1 MYIEYLTHEYF
12 IRQPPVST
20 QGENDCVGIERVG
33 GPLSADAEENLW
45 KYGPFPLPLSVS
57 PFLSLVYSIFL
68 MLLALLLLFYEG
80 MDVFTIKMLFTKKK
94 KDLRNVWKDTSLISN
109 SLGSLSNKRSEF
121 KYYVVQIILRS
132 LLHCHGY
139 QASQIKQNSVGS
151 FHCRCCL
158 WKLNETRSARAEQK
172 LHCWSRNKQ
181 RRAYALKTPSPRGKG
196 GQKLLR
202 GKR

>member
-1 MYIEYLTHEYF
+1 MVKEVKPIHSLYFLVAKNLNYVALTWYTYTHKYRHICIWMCFWICVCVYVSAWIQAWTYNIYTHTNISKSFYL
-12 IRQPPVST
+12 QP
-20 QGENDCVGIERVG
+20 
-33 GPLSADAEENLW
+33 
-45 KYGPFPLPLSVS
+45 K
-57 PFLSLVYSIFL
+57 
-68 MLLALLLLFYEG
+68 
-80 MDVFTIKMLFTKKK
+80 KKK
-94 KDLRNVWKDTSLISN
+94 KDLRDVWKDTSLISN

-139 QASQIKQNSVGS
+139 QASQIKPNSIGS

-181 RRAYALKTPSPRGKG
+181 RRAYAPKTPSPRGKG

>member
-1 MYIEYLTHEYF
+1 MVKEVKPIHSLYFLVAKNLNYVALTWYTYTHKYRHICIWMCFWICVCVYVSAWIQAWTYNIYTHTNISKSFYL
-12 IRQPPVST
+12 QP
-20 QGENDCVGIERVG
+20 
-33 GPLSADAEENLW
+33 
-45 KYGPFPLPLSVS
+45 K
-57 PFLSLVYSIFL
+57 
-68 MLLALLLLFYEG
+68 
-80 MDVFTIKMLFTKKK
+80 KKK
-94 KDLRNVWKDTSLISN
+94 KDLRDVWKDTSLISN

-139 QASQIKQNSVGS
+139 QASQIKQNSIGS

-181 RRAYALKTPSPRGKG
+181 RRAYAPKTPSPRGKG